1 MGGGWRGGRRSVLRQ
16 DSLCGLPALS
26 GPGAAADAA
35 AAASEL
41 SALVPG
47 PTVRESCRVCVL
59 APIHAQTQ
67 CQHARVGCNSAQ
79 IIACLGV
86 CQVKTMVTIC
96 QEQQLWQ
103 SHRA

>member
-1 MGGGWRGGRRSVLRQ
+1 MGRSILRQ

-26 GPGAAADAA
+26 GPGAAAEAA

-47 PTVRESCRVCVL
+47 PNVRELPCCAGSCWV
-59 APIHAQTQ
+59 
-67 CQHARVGCNSAQ
+67 CNSAHVV
-79 IIACLGV
+79 ACLGV
-86 CQVKTMVTIC
+86 RQVKTMVKIC

-103 SHRA
+103 SHRV